1 VTPVYFIFLSYGIV
15 RYNSELNI
23 DKYLK
28 NKTKMFFLV
37 MLIKINTVS

>member
-1 VTPVYFIFLSYGIV
+1 VTPVYFIFPSYGIV

-28 NKTKMFFLV
+28 NKTKMFLNGVGFWLC
-37 MLIKINTVS
+37 